1 MSWHFQIIKKTVDIL
16 VMTVLALYFAL
27 GFLVGFLPLYLVVLL
42 FSRDREPGFQKLTH
56 FFFRG
61 FFWLTQAIVP
71 GLTIRVSKEIHNIR
85 SSVIVCN
92 HVSYLDPILLISL
105 LKRQKTIVM
114 SVLFK
119 IPIFGWVVRHS
130 GYLPATM
137 DKGLSSLMIDQVQ
150 HLKDYLV
157 SGGNIFIFPEGTLS
171 KDGELGSFSPG
182 AFKIAKVCQAPIE
195 VLYIKNTDILYTAGR
210 FLFNTCVRNIIEVER
225 ICRIEPDFAGDSF
238 STFDLIERARQVY
251 LTKMGKRS

>member
-1 MSWHFQIIKKTVDIL
+1 MSWHFQLIKTTVDIL

-27 GFLVGFLPLYLVVLL
+27 GFLVGFLPLYLAVLL
-42 FSRDREPGFQKLTH
+42 FSRDREPGFQNLTH
-56 FFFRG
+56 FFFRS
-61 FFWLTQAIVP
+61 FFWLTQVLVP
-71 GLTIRVSKEIHNIR
+71 GLTIRVSEEIHNIR

-105 LKRQKTIVM
+105 FKRQKTIVM

-130 GYLPATM
+130 GYLPVTIGK
-137 DKGLSSLMIDQVQ
+137 DLSMPMTDRIQR
-150 HLKDYLV
+150 LKDYLA
-157 SGGNIFIFPEGTLS
+157 SGGNIFIFPEGTRS
-171 KDGELGSFSPG
+171 KDGELGSFRSG

-195 VLYIKNTDILYTAGR
+195 VLYIKNTDILYTPGR

-225 ICRIEPDFAGDSF
+225 ICRIEPDFAGKSL
-238 STFDLIERARQVY
+238 STFDLMERTRKVY
-251 LTKMGKRS
+251 MTKMAKHS